1 MDRPE
6 NPNERIEGAE
16 GVKGVKGV
24 KGVELLGKQEEAYL
38 CRHPRLS

>member
-16 GVKGVKGV
+16 GVKGV